1 MLTGFPKGLEFSGY
15 YEHCLSF
22 VGERVDA
29 CRSGL
34 GPQWGWWDG
43 LGGGGRGGQKAPAQQ
58 RRKVG
63 EQETFLCIFL
73 LPAGLKREGTES
85 IPCDFLFKEGRH
97 AKANFGINPPNRSS
111 HTSLTL
117 NLRFLVLG
125 VHPKAVE

>member
-1 MLTGFPKGLEFSGY
+1 MVIMNTVFPLLEKESMPAEVAWGPSG
-15 YEHCLSF
+15 
-22 VGERVDA
+22 
-29 CRSGL
+29 
-34 GPQWGWWDG
+34 DG
-43 LGGGGRGGQKAPAQQ
+43 GMVWVAGGRGGQKAPAQQ

-73 LPAGLKREGTES
+73 LPAGLNREGTES

-97 AKANFGINPPNRSS
+97 AKANFGIKPPNRSS